1 MGDALLYLS
10 TTICSGRWLP
20 RDIRIVRPLL
30 ALILSILAG
39 AAPAQDIRAEV
50 VRFVPGETGAT
61 ISDRITGYD
70 TVVYSLGAEA
80 GQRMRIELEPTNLQT
95 YFNVYA
101 PGSGPG
107 DQALAVSQFTSELIS
122 DLNVFDGTLPTSGIY
137 SISVYMMRAAARRD
151 ETSDFTLSVSVT
163 GALGDVVEGDFAD
176 GLQGGPDF
184 YQVSVSGGGLNLR
197 ADPSTGAA
205 ILTRLN
211 NGETLRN
218 LGCRMA
224 EARRWC
230 RVATASGAEGWASGD
245 FLVEGS
251 DPNAILAPG
260 PACLTA
266 VVGETNNNDVTV
278 IETRATENGT
288 EVIVGVGPQR
298 ARWSCTAFADGST
311 SRPMYLN

>member
-1 MGDALLYLS
+1 MGDALLRHS
-10 TTICSGRWLP
+10 TPIYSGRWLP
-20 RDIRIVRPLL
+20 CGVRIVRPLL

-39 AAPAQDIRAEV
+39 AAPAQDIREEV
-50 VRFVPGETGAT
+50 VRFAPGETGAT
-61 ISDRITGYD
+61 ISDRITGYN

-80 GQRMRIELEPTNLQT
+80 GQRMRIQLKPTNLQT

-107 DQALAVSQFTSELIS
+107 DQALAVSQFTGELIS
-122 DLNVFDGTLPTSGIY
+122 DLNAFDGTLPTSGTY

-151 ETSDFTLSVSVT
+151 ETSDFTLSVSIT
-163 GALGDVVEGDFAD
+163 GALDEVVESDFAD

-184 YQVSVSGGGLNLR
+184 YQVSVSSGHLNLR
-197 ADPSTGAA
+197 TDPSAQAA
-205 ILTRLN
+205 VLTSLN
-211 NGETLRN
+211 AGETLRN
-218 LGCRMA
+218 LGCRML

-230 RVATASGAEGWASGD
+230 KVETESGVEGWAAGD

-251 DPNAILAPG
+251 DPSAILPPG
-260 PACLTA
+260 PACMTA
-266 VVGETNNNDVTV
+266 VTRETNNTDVSV
-278 IETRATENGT
+278 LETRATEDGT

-298 ARWSCTAFADGST
+298 ARWTCTAFADGST